1 MTRDGSPTPDVVA
14 ASVPVLQRY
23 YVQGISTTGSR
34 RKNPASVI
42 ADRQPSAYGSL
53 ALGVGENR
61 THGVQVRAL
70 TRLEVR

>member
-14 ASVPVLQRY
+14 ASVPVLLLYFLLQRY

-53 ALGVGENR
+53 A
-61 THGVQVRAL
+61 
-70 TRLEVR
+70 